1 MTFTCLQ
8 RDVMLVSYVNAA
20 KSTCPQTSPDW
31 LATGEDIIS
40 ASLPHHFP
48 QSTECSVFPAVSPPI
63 ILCVSSM
70 FDVTLTGV
78 NTDANMTN
86 QPHTSNTSSPP
97 RAPGFPSEQM
107 DVSRRHQPHIS
118 LPVCLQS
125 MNQTADDEILS
136 QTQWRAA
143 TKEARRSVCVQSSW
157 HHNVNLKTSCS

>member
-1 MTFTCLQ
+1 MLLNPPVTKLHLTDWWQVKTPSARRCLTTSHRALQ
-8 RDVMLVSYVNAA
+8 RMLS
-20 KSTCPQTSPDW
+20 
-31 LATGEDIIS
+31 
-40 ASLPHHFP
+40 FP
-48 QSTECSVFPAVSPPI
+48 TVSPPI

-107 DVSRRHQPHIS
+107 DVSHRHQPHTS

-136 QTQWRAA
+136 QTHWRAP
-143 TKEARRSVCVQSSW
+143 TKEARRSVCVQSQHREQRES
-157 HHNVNLKTSCS
+157 